1 MAPSSFS
8 LSSRL
13 WLVLALAMLPLF
25 ALTIYDYRH
34 QRRNAIADIEKN
46 ARQMLQATRIEEQ
59 AALRQVR
66 QMLRIMAASDNLKQ
80 LDPADCTGL
89 VQRLLQSSEHVSNLG
104 AAYPNG
110 DVFCSA
116 IPSPTPINVADR
128 PWFQN
133 SLTNHDVSDGQF
145 LIGRF
150 SGKPGITFGLPMR
163 DATGKL
169 QAVLFIASDITWFDR
184 LTENYQLPPGW
195 ISTLFSSDGA
205 LISRFPDP
213 DTWRGKP
220 LSADSKARL
229 LDALQN
235 YRGSVVLTGL
245 DGIERLYILLPIK
258 IASQSLIVSIA
269 APVNKTL
276 KIVERQFW
284 LRLAV
289 LSVVSLLSILL
300 ARYYLHNLVERWIVQ
315 IKEASRKV
323 ADGDYATRIVSDK
336 VPIELDELSR
346 HFNDMTAA
354 LELREIEYQEGRQAI
369 EALNQL
375 LATKLAELE
384 SADLDLRQ
392 LSAAVEQSAA
402 SIVITDV
409 NARIIYV
416 NQAFTRASGY
426 TAAEVIGRNPKVL
439 QSGDTP
445 PATYREMWA
454 TLSAGHIW
462 RGEFLNRHKNGSQY
476 VEMAT
481 ISPIRQSD
489 GQISQYVAVKDD
501 ITERRKNEIEL
512 ESYRH
517 HLEQLVELRTSELAV
532 AKDAA
537 ERANRAKSEFL
548 ANMSHEIR
556 TPMNA
561 IIGLNYLLT
570 RSSLTPEQRDK
581 LQKVAAASNHLL
593 QIINDIL
600 DLAKIEAGKIVL
612 ERQVFSPAELLNSV
626 ADVIRDQAADKGVQL
641 LVASDDL
648 PAQAVGDATRLGQV
662 LLNLAGNALKF
673 TTHGSITLSG
683 QLLAERDGRLLC
695 RFAVC
700 DTGIGIQPQDIP
712 RLFHPF
718 EQIDA
723 STTRRFGGTGLGLA
737 IARQLAELMGG
748 EVGADSTPGVGST
761 FWISASLEA
770 APGDSV
776 LPRPNASAPNDE
788 SRVHGRILLVED
800 DPINRDIGVDLLSL
814 AGAEVITAEDGL
826 AAVERCQQ
834 QRFDLILMDI
844 QMPRLDG
851 LDATR
856 QIRALPGCQSTP
868 IVALTA
874 NAFVEDKNRCL
885 EAGMND
891 FLAKPV
897 KTEALAAILRKYLK
911 RGPAERP
918 ESPAAATETPP
929 DLSLLATE
937 LEALIPLLMTGD
949 VEASRKFSALKQ
961 PLRAAFPGEFS
972 ALQRAIAAFH
982 YEQAL
987 TIVDSL
993 FARLR

>member
-1 MAPSSFS
+1 MAPSSVS
-8 LSSRL
+8 LNSRL

-25 ALTIYDYRH
+25 ALTIYDYRN
-34 QRRNAIADIEKN
+34 QRHNAIADIEKN
-46 ARQMLQATRIEEQ
+46 ARLMLQATRIEEQ

-66 QMLRIMAASDNLKQ
+66 QMLRIMAAADNLKR

-89 VQRLLQSSEHVSNLG
+89 VRRLLKSSEHISNLG

-110 DVFCSA
+110 DVFCTA
-116 IPSPTPINVADR
+116 VPSPTLINVADR
-128 PWFQN
+128 AWFKN
-133 SLTNHDVSDGQF
+133 SLTNHDVSEGQF

-150 SGKPGITFGLPMR
+150 SGKPGITFGLPMH
-163 DATGKL
+163 DAAGKL
-169 QAVLFIASDITWFDR
+169 RAVLYIASDITWFDR
-184 LTENYQLPPGW
+184 LTENYQLPAGW

-220 LSADSKARL
+220 LSAESKARL

-235 YRGSVVLTGL
+235 YRSSVVLTSL
-245 DGIERLYILLPIK
+245 DGVERLYILMPIK

-269 APVNKTL
+269 APVAETL
-276 KIVERQFW
+276 KVVERQFW

-289 LSVVSLLSILL
+289 LSAVTLLSMLL
-300 ARYYLHNLVERWIVQ
+300 ARYYLYNLIERWVGQ
-315 IKEASRKV
+315 IKKASGKV
-323 ADGDYATRIVSDK
+323 AEGDYATRIVSDK
-336 VPIELDELSR
+336 VPTELDELST
-346 HFNDMTAA
+346 HFNDMAAA
-354 LELREIEYQEGRQAI
+354 LEQREIEYKEGRQAI
-369 EALNQL
+369 EALNRL
-375 LATKLAELE
+375 LAAKLAELE
-384 SADLDLRQ
+384 NADLDLRQ
-392 LSAAVEQSAA
+392 LSTAVEQSAA

-426 TAAEVIGRNPKVL
+426 TAAEVIGQNPSVL

-462 RGEFLNRHKNGSQY
+462 RGEFLNRHKDGSHY
-476 VEMAT
+476 IELAT
-481 ISPIRQSD
+481 ISPIRQGD

-517 HLEQLVELRTSELAV
+517 HLEQLVELRTGELAV

-570 RSSLTPEQRDK
+570 RSPLTPEQRDK

-612 ERQVFSPAELLNSV
+612 EHQLFSPADLLHSV
-626 ADVIRDQAADKGVQL
+626 ADVIRDQATDKGLQL
-641 LVASDDL
+641 VVAADQL
-648 PAQAVGDATRLGQV
+648 PAQAVGDATRLRQV

-683 QLLAERDGRLLC
+683 QLLSERDGRLLC
-695 RFAVC
+695 RFAVS

-761 FWISASLEA
+761 FWISASLGA
-770 APGDSV
+770 AEGDPV
-776 LPRPNASAPNDE
+776 LPVRTVAPANDE
-788 SRVHGRILLVED
+788 GRVHGRILLVED
-800 DPINRDIGVDLLSL
+800 DPINRDIGADLLSL
-814 AGAEVITAEDGL
+814 AGAEVATAEDGL

-834 QRFDLILMDI
+834 ESFDLILMDI

-856 QIRALPGCQSTP
+856 QIRALPGGRSTP

-874 NAFVEDKNRCL
+874 NAFVEDKNLCL
-885 EAGMND
+885 AAGMND

-897 KTEALAAILRKYLK
+897 KAEALSAILRKYLK
-911 RGPAERP
+911 HGPAERP
-918 ESPAAATETPP
+918 ESLAATAAPPP
-929 DLSLLATE
+929 DLSRLAAE

-949 VEASRKFSALKQ
+949 VEASLKFSALQQ
-961 PLRAAFPGEFS
+961 PLRAAFPAEFS
-972 ALQRAIAAFH
+972 ALHRAIAAFH

-987 TIVDSL
+987 SIVDSL
-993 FARLR
+993 LSRLR

>member
-25 ALTIYDYRH
+25 ALTIYDYRN
-34 QRRNAIADIEKN
+34 QRRNAIAGIEQD
-46 ARQMLQATRIEEQ
+46 ARLMLQATRIEEQ

-66 QMLRIMAASDNLKQ
+66 QMLRIMAAADNLKQ

-89 VQRLLQSSEHVSNLG
+89 VQRLLKSSEHVSNLG

-116 IPSPTPINVADR
+116 VPSPAPINVADR
-128 PWFQN
+128 SWFQN
-133 SLTNHDVSDGQF
+133 SLTNHDISDGQF

-169 QAVLFIASDITWFDR
+169 LAVLFIASDITWFDR

-195 ISTLFSSDGA
+195 ISTLFSSDGVP
-205 LISRFPDP
+205 ISRFPDP
-213 DTWRGKP
+213 DTWRGKL
-220 LSADSKARL
+220 LSAESKARL
-229 LDALQN
+229 LAALQN
-235 YRGSVVLTGL
+235 YRGSVVMRSL
-245 DGIERLYILLPIK
+245 DGVERLYILLPIK

-269 APVNKTL
+269 VPVNETL
-276 KIVERQFW
+276 KVVERQFW
-284 LRLAV
+284 LRLAI
-289 LSVVSLLSILL
+289 LSVVTLLSMLL
-300 ARYYLHNLVERWIVQ
+300 ARYYLHNLVERWVAQ
-315 IKEASRKV
+315 IKDASRKV
-323 ADGDYATRIVSDK
+323 ADGDYAARIVSDK
-336 VPIELDELSR
+336 EPTELGELSR
-346 HFNDMTAA
+346 HFNDMAAA
-354 LELREIEYQEGRQAI
+354 LEQREIEQQEGRQAI

-375 LATKLAELE
+375 LAAKLAELE
-384 SADLDLRQ
+384 NADLDLRQ
-392 LSAAVEQSAA
+392 LSTAVEQSAA

-426 TAAEVIGRNPKVL
+426 TAAEVIGRNPNVL

-454 TLSAGHIW
+454 TLSAGRIW

-476 VEMAT
+476 IELAT

-489 GQISQYVAVKDD
+489 GQIGQYVAVKDD

-570 RSSLTPEQRDK
+570 RSPLTPEQQDK

-612 ERQVFSPAELLNSV
+612 ERQVFSPTDLLHSV
-626 ADVIRDQAADKGVQL
+626 ADVIHDQAADKGLQL
-641 LVASDDL
+641 LVASGDL

-673 TTHGSITLSG
+673 TTDGSITLSG

-695 RFAVC
+695 RFAVS

-770 APGDSV
+770 APSDPV
-776 LPRPNASAPNDE
+776 LPRAAASAPNDE
-788 SRVHGRILLVED
+788 GRVHGRILLVED

-834 QRFDLILMDI
+834 QSFDLILMDI

-874 NAFVEDKNRCL
+874 NAFVEDKNLCL
-885 EAGMND
+885 AAGMND

-911 RGPAERP
+911 RGPTERP
-918 ESPAAATETPP
+918 AGLTAATEAPP
-929 DLSLLATE
+929 DLSRLAVE

-949 VEASRKFSALKQ
+949 VEASRKFSTLQQ

-972 ALQRAIAAFH
+972 TLQRAIAAFH

-987 TIVDSL
+987 TIVDAL
-993 FARLR
+993 VARLR